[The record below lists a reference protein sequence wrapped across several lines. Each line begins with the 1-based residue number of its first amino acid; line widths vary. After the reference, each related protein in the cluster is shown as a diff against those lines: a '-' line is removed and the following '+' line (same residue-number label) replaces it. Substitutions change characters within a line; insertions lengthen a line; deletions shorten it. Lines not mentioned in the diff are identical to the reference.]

1 MNKVIHHLHRAIE
14 CNPEFSDAHVILA
27 QEYKKKDDFLHYVDY
42 LNKAINIDEEN
53 VLYWKRYAKINSRLN
68 FPEEAEQGYKKS
80 LELGNYELET
90 WIRRCDIL
98 IGLGEYETAISSMMQ
113 ALEFYP
119 GTAEV
124 EYRLAG
130 LYFNTNNGDKGYF
143 HLNNA
148 LKTDS
153 EYYIIIEELFPN
165 IFERKSIKQ
174 IINSFVKLS

>member
-1 MNKVIHHLHRAIE
+1 
-14 CNPEFSDAHVILA
+14 
-27 QEYKKKDDFLHYVDY
+27 
-42 LNKAINIDEEN
+42 
-53 VLYWKRYAKINSRLN
+53 
-68 FPEEAEQGYKKS
+68 
-80 LELGNYELET
+80 
-90 WIRRCDIL
+90 
-98 IGLGEYETAISSMMQ
+98 MMQ

-130 LYFNTNNGDKGYF
+130 LYFSTNNGEKGYF

-148 LKTDS
+148 LKIDS

-165 IFERKSIKQ
+165 IFDRKSVKQ